1 MIYFMIEPMHNTDYG
16 NPLEV
21 VQSLWKGL
29 TILRKQV
36 ASVRNEEGLRI
47 SDHSVLS
54 QMNKAFETMVQ
65 RATNYFVVVYL
76 FRDLP
81 WREKAPLRRV
91 FDSRSCEEFN
101 SYLRLMYQSV
111 NFDFEQLYRAIS
123 RHRSSSKAKAAMEKK
138 GIKVAQP
145 KGKAMSYAAA
155 SGKETTVDWDR
166 FEEQLPVLESSDDG

>member
-1 MIYFMIEPMHNTDYG
+1 
-16 NPLEV
+16 
-21 VQSLWKGL
+21 
-29 TILRKQV
+29 
-36 ASVRNEEGLRI
+36 
-47 SDHSVLS
+47 
-54 QMNKAFETMVQ
+54 
-65 RATNYFVVVYL
+65 
-76 FRDLP
+76 
-81 WREKAPLRRV
+81 
-91 FDSRSCEEFN
+91 
-101 SYLRLMYQSV
+101 MYQSV